1 RKGKEIV
8 VEVPAV
14 VEEEEKQQQQ
24 QQRKGKEVALEV
36 PLPAVAESYDDSDL
50 DSGSGWETCMAGY
63 AAREEYSEKKEQER
77 KEKKPA
83 WLDTLLRTKFWDPCK
98 EHGSKNRADQC
109 MFCLR
114 CSKLSCPRCVH
125 DQPGHRLLKIRRY
138 VYRSVVHA
146 SDMQELG
153 IDVSRI
159 QTYVINA
166 RKVLHLRPM
175 NRSKHF
181 RPQAGT
187 PRCITCR
194 TWLRSAPNLFC
205 SLTCEEDVDV
215 SQDDFS
221 GPEAELRYRSFQVHM
236 AEPAEELLPDDPE
249 VEHEIMPAQ
258 VEPPP
263 PAAAAAANQNVSLRR
278 RARKQAAPLRAPF
291 F

>member
-1 RKGKEIV
+1 LSIVYTSQRKGKEIV
-8 VEVPAV
+8 VEVSAV

-24 QQRKGKEVALEV
+24 QRKGKEVALEEV

-50 DSGSGWETCMAGY
+50 DSGSGWDFYE
-63 AAREEYSEKKEQER
+63 EEYSEKKEQER

-159 QTYVINA
+159 QVCVCA
-166 RKVLHLRPM
+166 RACVYSL
-175 NRSKHF
+175 
-181 RPQAGT
+181 
-187 PRCITCR
+187 CR
-194 TWLRSAPNLFC
+194 LNIYACWYTS
-205 SLTCEEDVDV
+205 
-215 SQDDFS
+215 
-221 GPEAELRYRSFQVHM
+221 
-236 AEPAEELLPDDPE
+236 
-249 VEHEIMPAQ
+249 
-258 VEPPP
+258 
-263 PAAAAAANQNVSLRR
+263 
-278 RARKQAAPLRAPF
+278 
-291 F
+291 